1 MIQTWK
7 TRLKRLIF
15 SLLRRVRLLALAND
29 AKCSVTSSG
38 TSTGDSQVIP
48 IRTAQWKPK
57 VHLFHWAQ
65 RQARWNFV
73 PSLPLT
79 PPGLILML
87 KYFLFANDV
96 AQLQSACLNMH
107 GGKERLLWRCRSITV
122 VFAPALRSITADP
135 RHVRRVA
142 WICLILLCSA
152 RGARVSEYRQ
162 VHVVCENS
170 DTSFSHPSFSHYIH

>member
-1 MIQTWK
+1 MQCDI
-7 TRLKRLIF
+7 KRYKHRWL
-15 SLLRRVRLLALAND
+15 
-29 AKCSVTSSG
+29 
-38 TSTGDSQVIP
+38 TGDTHKNCTVKTQSSFVSLGPATSQVEFCSI
-48 IRTAQWKPK
+48 T
-57 VHLFHWAQ
+57 
-65 RQARWNFV
+65 
-73 PSLPLT
+73 PSD